1 MIYDGVVM
9 KDDKSKQLYLFI
21 YDPDINMVKDGIS
34 ISENKCYNNMRT
46 NQMMVVNVN
55 FKDGTKDVENID
67 LDEFIHGD
75 KYGENNIFILIHD
88 LSLFSASDNENNNPL
103 TLDYL
108 VKEGSLNRS
117 IIDCI
122 EIVKNEKTTND
133 K

>member
-9 KDDKSKQLYLFI
+9 RDDKSKQLYLFI
-21 YDPDINMVKDGIS
+21 YDPDINMINDGIS
-34 ISENKCYNNMRT
+34 ISENKCYDNMKN

-55 FKDGTKDVENID
+55 FKDGTKDVQNID

-108 VKEGSLNRS
+108 LKEGTLNQS

-122 EIVKNEKTTND
+122 EITKNNISK